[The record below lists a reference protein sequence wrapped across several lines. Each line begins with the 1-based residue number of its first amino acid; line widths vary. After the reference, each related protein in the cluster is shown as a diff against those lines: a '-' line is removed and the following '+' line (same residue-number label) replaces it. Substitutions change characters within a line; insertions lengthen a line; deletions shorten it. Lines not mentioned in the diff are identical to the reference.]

1 VHFFENLTIIQ
12 LQIMANNNPI
22 ANVETNHFFGD
33 VCKNFDY
40 AAQFTKHDAGLL
52 DQIKSCNS
60 VYRFRF
66 PIRKGDGFEVI
77 DAWRVE
83 HSQHQSPTKGGIRY
97 SELVNEDEVMALSAL
112 MTYKCAIVNVPF
124 GGAKGGIRI
133 NPKNYTV
140 QELENITRRYTV
152 ELIKKNFIGPSIDV
166 PAPDYGSGER
176 EMSWIADTYATMNP
190 GQLDAMGCVT
200 VKPIALQGIQ
210 GRREATGRGVAV
222 AIRECVGVPED
233 MKKLGLTP
241 GISGK
246 RVIVQGL
253 GNVGYHSAKF
263 LGEFGA
269 IIVGLCEFEG
279 AIYNPDGLDIEAVF
293 QHRKATGSILNYKG
307 SKKEFKNSHDGLEQE
322 CDILVPA
329 ALENQITEVNV
340 KNIKAKIIAEGANG
354 PTTPEAEAIFYK
366 NGGTIIPDMYA
377 NAGGVTVSYFEWL
390 KNLSH
395 VAFGRMN
402 RRFEE
407 TANTNL
413 VNMVEGITGV
423 ALSPLQRSTII
434 KGASELELVNSGLED
449 TMIRSYHEIRETFI
463 NTAKID
469 TLRTAAFVGAINKI
483 AVSYK
488 NLGVWP

>member
-1 VHFFENLTIIQ
+1 
-12 LQIMANNNPI
+12 MANNNPI
-22 ANVETNHFFGD
+22 ANKETTQFFSD

-40 AAQFTKHDAGLL
+40 AAQFTKHDNGLL

-66 PIRKGDGFEVI
+66 PIRKGNGFEVI

-97 SELVNEDEVMALSAL
+97 SEFVNEDEVMALAAL

-133 NPKNYTV
+133 NPKNYTL

-152 ELIKKNFIGPSIDV
+152 ELAKKNFIGPSIDV

-176 EMSWIADTYATMNP
+176 EMSWIADTYAAMNP

-200 VKPIALQGIQ
+200 GKPIALHGIA

-222 AIRECVGVPED
+222 AIRECISVAED
-233 MKKLGLTP
+233 MKKIGMQP

-246 RVIVQGL
+246 RIIIQGL

-263 LGEFGA
+263 LAEFGA
-269 IIVGLCEFEG
+269 IIVGLCEYEG
-279 AIYNPDGLDIEAVF
+279 AIYNPDGLDVEAVF
-293 QHRKATGSILNYKG
+293 QHRKATGSILGYAG
-307 SKKEFKNSHDGLEQE
+307 AKKEFRNSHEGLEQE

-329 ALENQITEVNV
+329 ALENQIVEANV
-340 KNIKAKIIAEGANG
+340 RNIKAKIIAEGANG
-354 PTTPEAEAIFYK
+354 PTSPEAEAIFYEK
-366 NGGTIIPDMYA
+366 GGIIIPDMYA

-407 TANTNL
+407 TSTTNL

-423 ALSPLQRSTII
+423 ALTPLQRATIV
-434 KGASELELVNSGLED
+434 KGASEIELVNSGLED
-449 TMIRSYHEIRETFI
+449 TMIRSYHEIRETY
-463 NTAKID
+463 NHTDKID

-483 AVSYK
+483 AVSYQ

>member
-1 VHFFENLTIIQ
+1 MDTIISAADTHFF
-12 LQIMANNNPI
+12 A
-22 ANVETNHFFGD
+22 D

-40 AAQFTKHDAGLL
+40 AAQFTQHNSGLL

-66 PIRKGDGFEVI
+66 PIRRGNGFEVI

-83 HSQHQSPTKGGIRY
+83 HSHHQSPTKGGIRY
-97 SELVNEDEVMALSAL
+97 SEMVNEDEVMALAAL

-124 GGAKGGIRI
+124 GGAKGGIKI
-133 NPKNYTV
+133 NPKEYTV

-176 EMSWIADTYATMNP
+176 EMGWIADTYATMNP

-200 VKPIALQGIQ
+200 GKPIALHGIQ
-210 GRREATGRGVAV
+210 GRREATGRGVAI
-222 AIRECVGVPED
+222 ATRECVSVAED
-233 MKKLGLTP
+233 MAKLGLTP
-241 GISGK
+241 GIEGK
-246 RVIVQGL
+246 KIIVQGL
-253 GNVGYHSAKF
+253 GNVGYYSAKF
-263 LGEFGA
+263 LAEFGGLV
-269 IIVGLCEFEG
+269 VGICEFEG
-279 AIYNPDGLDIEAVF
+279 AVYNEDGLDLEAVF
-293 QHRKATGSILNYKG
+293 QHRKSTGSILGFSG
-307 SKKEFKNSHDGLEQE
+307 SKKEFSNTGEGLEQQ

-329 ALENQITEVNV
+329 ALENQITAANAA
-340 KNIKAKIIAEGANG
+340 NIKAKIIVEGANG

-366 NGGTIIPDMYA
+366 NGGIIVPDLFA

-395 VAFGRMN
+395 VAFGRIN

-407 TANTNL
+407 NSNLNL
-413 VNMVEGITGV
+413 VNMVEGITG
-423 ALSPLQRSTII
+423 LSLTPLQRATIV

-449 TMIRSYHEIRETFI
+449 TMIRSYHEIREIFK
-463 NTAKID
+463 NNPKID
-469 TLRTAAFVGAINKI
+469 TLRTAALVAVINKI
-483 AVSYK
+483 AISYQ